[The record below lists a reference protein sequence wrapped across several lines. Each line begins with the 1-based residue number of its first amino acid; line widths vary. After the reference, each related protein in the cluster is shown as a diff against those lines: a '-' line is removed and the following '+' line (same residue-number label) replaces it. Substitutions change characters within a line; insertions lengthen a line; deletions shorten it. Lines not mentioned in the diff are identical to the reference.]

1 MSAQFESGSAI
12 FFSKQALIVSE
23 DSVCIDIE
31 AKSMNESREFLPKR
45 EREKQKTLYRS
56 STPTMTDMG

>member
-45 EREKQKTLYRS
+45 EREKQETL
-56 STPTMTDMG
+56 